1 MVKEKESKKGL
12 KGLKAKITSRKLPF
26 KSKQMTVDLRKNEPV
41 QSIFEQK
48 NVFFQGELD
57 TDERQFYF
65 R

>member
-1 MVKEKESKKGL
+1 MVKEKESK

-26 KSKQMTVDLRKNEPV
+26 KSKQMIVDLRKNEQI
-41 QSIFEQK
+41 QSILGQQ
-48 NVFFQGELD
+48 NTFFQSELD